1 MRCLSLRLR
10 ARLPI
15 LRRALSQ
22 RYGSLTVSTIR
33 RSILVAFVGASCWVF
48 APLVVA
54 GSFTSNP
61 HAVAILLLRIGEL
74 ASAAAWDALVVRS
87 VQNEIAVVT
96 LAAVAWVL
104 AGMVKSKV

>member
-1 MRCLSLRLR
+1 
-10 ARLPI
+10 
-15 LRRALSQ
+15 
-22 RYGSLTVSTIR
+22 VSTIR
-33 RSILVAFVGASCWVF
+33 RAILVAFVGATCWVF

-54 GSFTSNP
+54 GLFTSNP

-74 ASAAAWDALVVRS
+74 ASAAAWDALVARA

-104 AGMVKSKV
+104 ARLARRDSEP